1 MTECAILKQEV
12 LKGKKINKSEAMEL
26 YEQPLEELCACADEI
41 RRSFLSGQFDICCII
56 NGEKRAVL
64 GKLPLLRSIQPIFNR
79 P

>member
-41 RRSFLSGQFDICCII
+41 RRSF
-56 NGEKRAVL
+56 
-64 GKLPLLRSIQPIFNR
+64 
-79 P
+79 